1 MESSN
6 VTLNINNLEELETIY
21 NALGARKCAFEEDI
35 VKYKKQGYDNSYHR
49 EEAGRCKKIMKYLEP
64 FLNNAYEEE
73 FKKNNCSEG

>member
-1 MESSN
+1 MEK
-6 VTLNINNLEELETIY
+6 VTLNINSLEELETIY
-21 NALGARKCAFEEDI
+21 NALGSRQSMFEEDI

-49 EEAGRCKKIMKYLEP
+49 EEARRCKKIMKYLEP